1 VALGRADALGFSRH
15 LYYSLEASLSE
26 QKKTTP
32 SLDDLY
38 SDAVHWHVNAG
49 DEVIHAKRMPGR
61 FRNLKWLSML
71 LWAFYF
77 IGPYL
82 RWDSHQAILFD
93 IPGQKF
99 HLFGITIWPQDVW
112 MLSLVLILLA
122 MTLFGVTAVASRVWC
137 GYFCFQTVW
146 VDIFV
151 WIEEIFEGNPIQRRK
166 LDAAPWSGR
175 KVWIKVKKHVLWLLI
190 SVLTGVTFVAYFTDA
205 IGLWVDF
212 LTLQAHLVAW
222 VVLLMFIL
230 GTYILAGFMREQV
243 CFWLCPYARIQG
255 VMIDNDTI
263 MPTYDF
269 HRGEPKGRLKR
280 GVSQADSGLGD
291 CIDCHLCVAV
301 CPTGIDIREG
311 LQEGCITC
319 GLCIDACDSIMEK
332 VDRPKGLIRYL
343 SLQEME
349 GHTLPP
355 LMKRPRVI
363 IYSAIFLFSVFGI
376 LFGLTHIPPVE
387 LSVVHERQPLFVRMS
402 DGSIQN
408 KYTIKAVNKT
418 TEDIRVEISI
428 TGIKGIFLANSENEE
443 VILRAGKAIP
453 FNLFLR
459 AQPDELKE
467 KHTPIQITL
476 KDIGTSGITVEYK
489 SVFIGPVR

>member
-1 VALGRADALGFSRH
+1 
-15 LYYSLEASLSE
+15 
-26 QKKTTP
+26 
-32 SLDDLY
+32 
-38 SDAVHWHVNAG
+38 
-49 DEVIHAKRMPGR
+49 
-61 FRNLKWLSML
+61 
-71 LWAFYF
+71 
-77 IGPYL
+77 
-82 RWDSHQAILFD
+82 
-93 IPGQKF
+93 
-99 HLFGITIWPQDVW
+99 
-112 MLSLVLILLA
+112 
-122 MTLFGVTAVASRVWC
+122 
-137 GYFCFQTVW
+137 
-146 VDIFV
+146 
-151 WIEEIFEGNPIQRRK
+151 
-166 LDAAPWSGR
+166 
-175 KVWIKVKKHVLWLLI
+175 
-190 SVLTGVTFVAYFTDA
+190 
-205 IGLWVDF
+205 
-212 LTLQAHLVAW
+212 
-222 VVLLMFIL
+222 
-230 GTYILAGFMREQV
+230 MREQV

-343 SLQEME
+343 SLKEME

-355 LMKRPRVI
+355 LFKRPRVI
-363 IYSAIFLFSVFGI
+363 TYSAIFLFSVFGI

-387 LSVVHERQPLFVRMS
+387 LSVVHERQPLFMRMS

-428 TGIKGIFLANSENEE
+428 TGIKGISLANSENRE
-443 VILRAGKAIP
+443 VVLKAGKAIP

-476 KDIGTSGITVEYK
+476 KDIGTSGITVEYE
-489 SVFIGPVR
+489 SVFIGPAR